1 MSYLLFQG
9 GTRPLN
15 FFMTDSTD
23 HVTGK
28 TGLSPTVTIRKVGGS
43 FASPA
48 GAVSEIANGWYTV
61 AGNATDCNTAGPL
74 LLHATATGA
83 DPTDTLYDV
92 VACNPDVASLPNAAA
107 GAAGGIPI
115 LGANATAISF
125 TGGMTISSASGT
137 ALTLSSSGGNG
148 NGLAASGNGTG
159 DGIAATGGATGRG
172 IHAVGG
178 ATSGAGIRS
187 EGTAGNSNAMELLGQ
202 GSANGLTA
210 TGGATGIG
218 ISAVGGATSGSAIKA
233 VGTAGNAI
241 ALELVGQGSAA
252 GLKTTGGATG
262 NGATFTGGATS
273 GHGLQA
279 TCTAGSNEIDADITG
294 TLSAVATGVQTAIAG
309 KVWDEAVSG
318 HVAAGSFGATHQT
331 PSSGTAQA
339 GAATTITLV
348 AGASAVNDFYKN
360 DGIYILSGTGVGQF
374 RFITG
379 YVGATKVA
387 TVATWS
393 TNPDATSVYVV
404 LPFGAIAGATAP
416 TASEN
421 AIAVWEE
428 ARSSHTTA
436 GSFGQYFASVLRG
449 GTAQAGTTSSITL
462 DSSASATNDLYK
474 YNEIA
479 IIGGTGAGQSRQ
491 INGYTGSSKVAT
503 VGVNWTVA
511 PSSDSVFLITPLG
524 VDAATVAAIAAAVW
538 EETRA
543 AHATA
548 GTMGEYVTADL
559 QRLAGNSTSA
569 TNAKNAFDGATG
581 YGFTGC
587 VMPTVTSVTN
597 AVTANATLVNG
608 AHGGAA
614 ATLTLKSVAVTNS
627 DAGGI
632 AVDLVGSGTGNSHAL
647 RLQSTNGHGLA
658 AGSTNGNAILASS
671 GAAEGVKFA
680 GGTNKEGLIVVGN
693 GSASDITGDINGTV
707 SVLDKTG
714 FSLSTTGIDALFTR
728 ALTESYAADGA
739 APTVA
744 QSLMLIQQ
752 MLGDF
757 SISGTTL
764 TVRKVDGSTSAATF
778 TLNSASAP
786 TALTRAT

>member
-1 MSYLLFQG
+1 MSYMLFQG

-48 GAVSEIANGWYTV
+48 GAVTEIANGWYTV

-92 VACNPDVASLPNAAA
+92 VAFNPDVASLPNAAA
-107 GAAGGIPI
+107 GASGGLLISGSNAGTTT
-115 LGANATAISF
+115 LA
-125 TGGMTISSASGT
+125 
-137 ALTLSSSGGNG
+137 ALTITGATVHTGNVSMAAGLTITQSTTNGAGLSV
-148 NGLAASGNGTG
+148 AGNGTG
-159 DGIAATGGATGRG
+159 
-172 IHAVGG
+172 
-178 ATSGAGIRS
+178 AGI
-187 EGTAGNSNAMELLGQ
+187 L
-202 GSANGLTA
+202 A

-218 ISAVGGATSGSAIKA
+218 LSAVGGATSGSAIKA
-233 VGTAGNAI
+233 VGTAGNAV

-262 NGATFTGGATS
+262 NGATFAGGSST
-273 GHGLQA
+273 GHGIQA
-279 TCTAGSNEIDADITG
+279 TTVGSNEIDADITG

-348 AGASAVNDFYKN
+348 SGASAVNDFYKN
-360 DGIYILSGTGVGQF
+360 DGIYILSGTGAGQF

-379 YVGATKVA
+379 YVGTTKVA

-462 DSSASATNDLYK
+462 DSGASATNDLYK

-524 VDAATVAAIAAAVW
+524 VDAATVAAIASAVW

-548 GTMGEYVTADL
+548 GSMGEYVTSDI
-559 QRLAGNSTSA
+559 QRIAGNSTAA

-581 YGFTGC
+581 YGFTAC
-587 VMPTVTSVTN
+587 TVPTVTTVTT
-597 AVTANATLVNG
+597 V
-608 AHGGAA
+608 
-614 ATLTLKSVAVTNS
+614 S
-627 DAGGI
+627 
-632 AVDLVGSGTGNSHAL
+632 
-647 RLQSTNGHGLA
+647 GLA
-658 AGSTNGNAILASS
+658 ANSVTASAVAADAVTELQSGLATS
-671 GAAEGVKFA
+671 AAL
-680 GGTNKEGLIVVGN
+680 T
-693 GSASDITGDINGTV
+693 SAAADITTILGQTGTTGV
-707 SVLDKTG
+707 VVAAASKTG
-714 FSLSTTGIDALFTR
+714 YALSNTGVDALYTR
-728 ALTESYAADGA
+728 QLTESYAADGA

-744 QSLMLIQQ
+744 QALMLIQQ

-778 TLNSASAP
+778 TLNSSSAP
-786 TALTRAT
+786 TALTRSG